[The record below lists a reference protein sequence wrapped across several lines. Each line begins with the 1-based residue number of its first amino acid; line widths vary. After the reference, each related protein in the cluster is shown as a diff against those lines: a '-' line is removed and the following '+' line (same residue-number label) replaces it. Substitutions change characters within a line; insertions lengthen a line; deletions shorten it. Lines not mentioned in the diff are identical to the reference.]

1 MYCILLEA
9 GLLLQQERGDYIG
22 ARALFDQA
30 LKASPNDMATL
41 NNMGLLLEE
50 GFGDDDAAESIYKR
64 AVEVDPRDVATL
76 CNYGGFL
83 KHAKGDG
90 EAAVAMFK
98 RAAAVDVELAK
109 KCMKEQDKKMAASK
123 AAQVDS

>member
-1 MYCILLEA
+1 MYFLLQA

-30 LKASPNDMATL
+30 LKANPKDMATL

-50 GFGDDDAAESIYKR
+50 GFGDDDAAESIFKR
-64 AVEVDPRDVATL
+64 AVEVSPNDVATL

-83 KHAKGDG
+83 KHTRGDG

-109 KCMKEQDKKMAASK
+109 KCMREQDARIAARQ